1 ASQQL
6 QFSPPTASM
15 IGQAGDGPI
24 GGPRF
29 RPGGISEDQL
39 VNSGAAAMVR
49 SVYLPIAR
57 DVPPDALAVFD
68 FGDASLV
75 TGARDTTNV
84 PAQALFLL
92 NGDMVAAASRKLAE
106 RVMSAYPGGP
116 TGGVSANLDQRLG
129 LACWIT
135 LGRSPTQNER
145 TAAWNFFQKFP
156 SNWSKGDNASPGLKN
171 AEDMKAAWTSFCR
184 ALFAT
189 SDFRYLN

>member
-1 ASQQL
+1 MLAQ
-6 QFSPPTASM
+6 
-15 IGQAGDGPI
+15 GGDGPI

-29 RPGGISEDQL
+29 RQGVSEEQL
-39 VNSGAAAMVR
+39 INSGATAMVR

-57 DVPPDALAVFD
+57 DLPPDALAVFD
-68 FGDASLV
+68 FSDPSLV

-84 PAQALFLL
+84 PAQALFIL
-92 NGDMVAAASRKLAE
+92 NGDMVASASRKLAE
-106 RVMSAYPGGP
+106 RVMAAYPAGP
-116 TGGVSANLDQRLG
+116 SGGVGANLDQRLG
-129 LACWIT
+129 LAYWIT

-156 SNWSKGDNASPGLKN
+156 SNWSKGDKSSAGMRD
-171 AEDMKAAWTSFCR
+171 AEDVKAAWTSFCR